1 MTFLNARLIDREELL
16 ELYPALA
23 SKGKNK
29 YYRLQWLTR
38 SRQIPVVRIGRRR
51 LYYDPSDIQAWI
63 EGKKIPVGGKV

>member
-1 MTFLNARLIDREELL
+1 MTILNARLIDREELL

-38 SRQIPVVRIGRRR
+38 SRQIPVIKIGRR
-51 LYYDPSDIQAWI
+51 LYYDPEDINEWI
-63 EGKKIPVGGKV
+63 EGKKIPVGVIK

>member
-1 MTFLNARLIDREELL
+1 MNNLNARLIDREELL

-38 SRQIPVVRIGRRR
+38 SRQIPVIKIGRR
-51 LYYDPSDIQAWI
+51 LYYDPEDIQVWI
-63 EGKKIPVGGKV
+63 EGKKIPVGVIK

>member
-1 MTFLNARLIDREELL
+1 MNNLNARLIDREELL

-38 SRQIPVVRIGRRR
+38 SRQIPVVRVGVRR
-51 LYYDPSDIQAWI
+51 LYYNLEDIEDWL
-63 EGKKIPVGGKV
+63 ESKKIPARERD

>member
-1 MTFLNARLIDREELL
+1 MTNLNTKLIDREMLL

-38 SRQIPVVRIGRRR
+38 SRQIPVIKIGRR
-51 LYYDPSDIQAWI
+51 LYYDPEDIQVWI
-63 EGKKIPVGGKV
+63 KGKKIPVGVIK

>member
-63 EGKKIPVGGKV
+63 ESQKIPAQGVD

>member
-1 MTFLNARLIDREELL
+1 MNNLNARLIDREELL

-38 SRQIPVVRIGRRR
+38 SRQIPVIKIGRR
-51 LYYDPSDIQAWI
+51 LYYDPDDIREWI
-63 EGKKIPVGGKV
+63 EGKKIPVGVIK

>member
-1 MTFLNARLIDREELL
+1 MTILNARLIDREELL

-38 SRQIPVVRIGRRR
+38 SRQIPVVRIGRR
-51 LYYDPSDIQAWI
+51 LYYDPI
-63 EGKKIPVGGKV
+63 ELQSYIESKKIPAIGNNK